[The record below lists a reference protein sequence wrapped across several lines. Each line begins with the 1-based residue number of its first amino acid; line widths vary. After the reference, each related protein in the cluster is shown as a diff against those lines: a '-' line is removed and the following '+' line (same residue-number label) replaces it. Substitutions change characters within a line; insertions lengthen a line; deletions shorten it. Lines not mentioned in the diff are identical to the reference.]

1 MPPNRQLSLLRS
13 LAVSHG
19 QLTMLRFVAPPDSYL
34 YEPWFV
40 FVQNLM
46 RICCGLNFSCLSW
59 SQSILIPKALDSNC
73 KNQLPT
79 SDNFKWLIALICF
92 ASKLLKYLMFDCS
105 GATFPYLSNEL
116 VVVKLLCAIWSTFQ
130 DIMYVCQIRWK
141 HGWFWRTWLV
151 TQFFTIIF
159 GLL

>member
-46 RICCGLNFSCLSW
+46 RICCDLNFTCLSS

-92 ASKLLKYLMFDCS
+92 ASKLLKFFFIVVGPGFMIYVMSSLLLSFSVPCRQLFRILC
-105 GATFPYLSNEL
+105 TFTKFVGNTVDFGESN
-116 VVVKLLCAIWSTFQ
+116 
-130 DIMYVCQIRWK
+130 
-141 HGWFWRTWLV
+141 
-151 TQFFTIIF
+151 
-159 GLL
+159 

>member
-46 RICCGLNFSCLSW
+46 RICCDLNFTCLSS
-59 SQSILIPKALDSNC
+59 SQFILVPKALDSNC

-79 SDNFKWLIALICF
+79 SDNFEWLIALICF
-92 ASKLLKYLMFDCS
+92 ASKLLKFVYCS
-105 GATFPYLSNEL
+105 GARFQDLSNEL
-116 VVVKLLCAIWSTFQ
+116 VVVKLLCALLSTSQ
-130 DIMYVCQIRWK
+130 DIMYVYQICWK
-141 HGWFWRTWLV
+141 HSWFWRK
-151 TQFFTIIF
+151 
-159 GLL
+159 

>member
-46 RICCGLNFSCLSW
+46 RICCDLNFTCLSS
-59 SQSILIPKALDSNC
+59 SQSIFIPKALDSNC

-79 SDNFKWLIALICF
+79 SDNFEWLIALICF
-92 ASKLLKYLMFDCS
+92 ASKHLVFYCS
-105 GATFPYLSNEL
+105 GATFQDLSNEL
-116 VVVKLLCAIWSTFQ
+116 VVVKLLCALSSTFQ
-130 DIMYVCQIRWK
+130 DIMYVYRIRWK
-141 HGWFWRTWLV
+141 HSWFWRK
-151 TQFFTIIF
+151 
-159 GLL
+159 

>member
-46 RICCGLNFSCLSW
+46 RICCDLNFTCLSS
-59 SQSILIPKALDSNC
+59 SQTILIPKALDSNC

-79 SDNFKWLIALICF
+79 SDNFEWLIALICF
-92 ASKLLKYLMFDCS
+92 ASKLLVFLYCS
-105 GATFPYLSNEL
+105 GARFQDLSNEL
-116 VVVKLLCAIWSTFQ
+116 VVVKLLCALSSTFQ
-130 DIMYVCQIRWK
+130 DIMYVYQIRWN
-141 HGWFWRTWLV
+141 HSWFWRK
-151 TQFFTIIF
+151 
-159 GLL
+159 